1 MGNYQEC
8 MLLTLAIVLL
18 VSWWFLWGIFHLAG
32 SGIHAALAVGIGLLV
47 ARIVR
52 SSHLRWP
59 AGRER

>member
-1 MGNYQEC
+1 

-59 AGRER
+59 AGRAR